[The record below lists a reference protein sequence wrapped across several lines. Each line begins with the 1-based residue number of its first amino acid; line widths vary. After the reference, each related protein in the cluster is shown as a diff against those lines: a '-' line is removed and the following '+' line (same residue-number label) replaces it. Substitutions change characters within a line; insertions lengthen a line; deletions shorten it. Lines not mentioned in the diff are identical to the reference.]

1 MTDMAQII
9 SLEELM
15 RKFDQLYAKMS
26 ASSDVANMKLF
37 GSVMRKAIEQLTRYS
52 MEDAADLVDELCS
65 MNWDNYVTRKEAM
78 AIVNSMDP
86 QPKWSYE
93 KVEAALAKLGL
104 PMEESPYYNS
114 YAMYVGISM
123 KYSDSALTL
132 AERVLKK
139 SIAEVDEL
147 DMLKMCYYL
156 AKDSL
161 KDKDGVFNIRKYF
174 GLEK

>member
-9 SLEELM
+9 SPEELM
-15 RKFDQLYAKMS
+15 RKFDQLYAKMA
-26 ASSDVANMKLF
+26 ASNDVANMKLF
-37 GSVMRKAIEQLTRYS
+37 GGVMRKAIEQLARYNI
-52 MEDAADLVDELCS
+52 EDATDLVDELCS
-65 MNWDNYVTRKEAM
+65 MNWDNYVTRKEAI
-78 AIVNSMDP
+78 AIVASMEP
-86 QPKWSYE
+86 QAKWSFE

-104 PMEESPYYNS
+104 PMEEAPYYNS

-123 KYSDSALTL
+123 KYSDSAQTL
-132 AERVLKK
+132 AERVLRK
-139 SIAEVDEL
+139 SIAEIDEL

-174 GLEK
+174 GLE